1 MADAASKAY
10 EAIRRAILEG
20 QYAPGSALREEQLAA
35 EVGVSRTPVREALR
49 RLLADG
55 LVDSVRNS
63 GTFVSDLSESDVLE
77 VFELRAI
84 LEAYVSR
91 KAAHLISEEELAE
104 LERLADAMEA
114 ATGTEEERRKIFG
127 PLNTAFHTVILKAS
141 GSRLVEPIL
150 TRMFSVPLVPLKEYR
165 LRRWVNIDRS
175 NRQHREIIEA
185 LREHDP
191 EWAALCME
199 SHLLSTRA
207 HPYPK

>member
-10 EAIRRAILEG
+10 DAIRRAILDG
-20 QYAPGSALREEQLAA
+20 QYSPGSALREEQLAG

-49 RLLADG
+49 RLHSDG
-55 LVDSVRNS
+55 LVESVRNS
-63 GTFVSDLSESDVLE
+63 GTFVSDLSDADLLE
-77 VFELRAI
+77 IFELRAV
-84 LEAYVSR
+84 LEAYVAR
-91 KAAHLISEEELAE
+91 KAARVIADDALAE
-104 LERLADAMEA
+104 LERLAATMEA
-114 ATGTEEERRKIFG
+114 ATGDEEERRRIFG

-141 GSRLVEPIL
+141 SSRLAESIL
-150 TRMFSVPLVPLKEYR
+150 QRMFEVPLVPLEQYR

-207 HPYPK
+207 HP

>member
-10 EAIRRAILEG
+10 ESIRRAILDG
-20 QYAPGSALREEQLAA
+20 HYAPGSALREEQLAA

-49 RLLADG
+49 RLLSDG
-55 LVDSVRNS
+55 LVDNVRNS
-63 GTFVSDLSESDVLE
+63 GTFVSELSDDDLLE
-77 VFELRAI
+77 IFELRAI
-84 LEAYVSR
+84 LEAHVAR
-91 KAAHLISEEELAE
+91 RAARTIDEAALGE
-104 LERLADAMEA
+104 LERLAGAMEEA
-114 ATGTEEERRKIFG
+114 SGSEDERRKAFG

-150 TRMFSVPLVPLKEYR
+150 QRMFAVPLVPLKEYR

>member
-10 EAIRRAILEG
+10 DAIRRAILDG
-20 QYAPGSALREEQLAA
+20 QYSPGSALREEQLAG

-49 RLLADG
+49 RLHSDG
-55 LVDSVRNS
+55 LVESVRNS
-63 GTFVSDLSESDVLE
+63 GTFVSDLSDADLLE
-77 VFELRAI
+77 IFELRAV
-84 LEAYVSR
+84 LEAYVAR
-91 KAAHLISEEELAE
+91 KAARVIADDALAE
-104 LERLADAMEA
+104 LERLAATMEA
-114 ATGTEEERRKIFG
+114 ATGDEEERRRIFG
-127 PLNTAFHTVILKAS
+127 LLNTAFHTVILKAS
-141 GSRLVEPIL
+141 SSRLAESIL
-150 TRMFSVPLVPLKEYR
+150 QRMFEVPLVPLKQYR

-207 HPYPK
+207 HP